1 MTTDMALPSAREN
14 PAAAENAAPRRAGLR
29 PMKRED
35 IPAVEAIFRTA
46 FAKGRPTDGLASY
59 IETVFFDS
67 PHYSEADGS
76 IVYDDGRN
84 GVTSAILSLP
94 MPFVANGEPI
104 MARLLCAFMSD
115 GTNGGA
121 LGAARIAR
129 SLRSEQVE
137 FCFTNNA
144 SHLSADYCT
153 AEGGVALPVESL
165 EWHRAFQPLTATLHD
180 LEGGRGRRSLRALA
194 PLMRTLDRAILS
206 RKPWIRPAEAAG
218 CVTKP
223 ASPQA
228 FLDHSGP
235 MTERF
240 AVRPVWTQDHFDWLL
255 RIVALN
261 ATLGRLHCRTVEKAG
276 RTIGVFLFC
285 GEPGATARVLNLV
298 CEEGREFDVVAQMFA
313 SLAGEGYA
321 AATGMA
327 QPFTVNAV
335 MRQRRLVFRHRGYL
349 CMNTRHDDLLAAAR
363 GGSIYVG
370 GLASES
376 WSRLV
381 TDF

>member
-1 MTTDMALPSAREN
+1 MTADMDLPPDRGN
-14 PAAAENAAPRRAGLR
+14 PVEAENAAPRRAGLR

-35 IPAVEAIFRTA
+35 IPAVESIFRTA
-46 FAKGRPTDGLASY
+46 FAKGRPTGDLASY
-59 IETVFFDS
+59 IETVYFGS
-67 PHYSEADGS
+67 PHYSEENGS

-94 MPFVANGEPI
+94 MPFVAHGEPV

-115 GTNGGA
+115 GTKGGA
-121 LGAARIAR
+121 LGAARMAR

-144 SHLSADYCT
+144 SHVSADHW
-153 AEGGVALPVESL
+153 AAAGGVALPVESL
-165 EWHRAFQPLTATLHD
+165 EWRRGFQPLAAALSD
-180 LEGGRGRRSLRALA
+180 LEGGGGLRFLHALA
-194 PLMRTLDRAILS
+194 PLARTLDRAILS

-218 CVTKP
+218 CVTKQ

-228 FLDHSGP
+228 FIEHAGP

-240 AVRPVWTQDHFDWLL
+240 AVRPVWTQDYFDWLL
-255 RIVALN
+255 RIVSMN

-285 GEPGATARVLNLV
+285 GEPGATAKVLNLI
-298 CEEGREFDVVAQMFA
+298 CKEGHEFDVVAQMFA
-313 SLAGEGYA
+313 TLAGEGYV

-327 QPFTVNAV
+327 QPFTINAV
-335 MRQRRLVFRHRGYL
+335 MRQRRLTFRHRGYL
-349 CMNTRHDDLLAAAR
+349 CLNTRHDDLLAAAR
-363 GGSIYVG
+363 GGGIYVG